1 MQSDAGA
8 EERGSGVRRGHKV
21 RHSSLTTLGDGD
33 IFRQIPDP
41 DIKPGKSTPVAFR
54 SSIRTIATRY
64 LLGLVVLC
72 LLLAVPPSFALD
84 SQDSQIFI
92 AGFNAYQKKD
102 YQTSIEKMSQV
113 LQKYP
118 DTQLRDMALFWL
130 ARANFKAGN
139 RQDAA
144 RYMAQFFREYPESP
158 LKGTVEDE
166 LASLATAYAKDEKSR
181 VAGDKAESER
191 LAKEKAQAEEERLA
205 SEKAEAEKVAAAK
218 AEEDSRRVAAAE
230 KAARKKAES
239 ERLAAEKAAAKKA
252 EAERLAKEK
261 AEAERLAKEKAAV
274 EQDRL
279 AAKKAAA
286 ELAAR
291 EKAEQEQLAANKAAA
306 KKVETE
312 RLAKEKAETERLA
325 KQKVLEERIRLA
337 AEKAAAEKSAKE
349 KAEHERL
356 ALEQAAKD
364 KAEAERLA
372 REKAAAERLAQA
384 KASAEQNR
392 LAMEKAEAEKAA
404 TEKSAQERR
413 AARKAEEER
422 HARQQ
427 AEAEQKRLAEKK
439 AAAEQKRVAADKR
452 AAAKAASGK
461 RKGVLRAETARDKT
475 IAEYKAIIDRA
486 PASSAAEAAS
496 SKLKALGVDYPA
508 GHVKAAARTKE
519 PPATA
524 QVLTL
529 EVGQFADVEFTVAT
543 AGQAFPVGRRLMVP
557 FEVLNRGNGA
567 DSFYLE
573 SGFPAEY
580 GVQFVAEG
588 KPDVPVNLTPQLAP
602 GERFRGVMTLTIPRG
617 TIDGQKIS
625 YPVKLASQYARDVSQ
640 SRQVTLIASAP
651 LLRAVINTEKKEVV
665 PGEKVTYRVALLNI
679 GSAPASG
686 VMLRLNYPPLYEAVD
701 FIKAGFKQ
709 EMKAALVLDG
719 IKLESGESR
728 ELTVTFQLKDEAI
741 ARQELFLRGD
751 LINNELETSDSF
763 VSALA
768 QVAGISG
775 VTARTTAERLVVIPG
790 QTVTIPLI
798 VTNTG
803 NQREDFT
810 IRPTMPDSLSYTVYQ
825 DLNRD
830 GIRQPNEP
838 VINHVGP
845 LAPRE
850 EAYVVFELKTPS
862 SESDGSVMPM
872 SVAFE
877 PESVRSKSA
886 LVNLKIA
893 YSRPLVELAMTGRG
907 GRLRPG
913 EVATF
918 DLTCINRG
926 SSIARVVELQTILPE
941 ALELVASDP
950 AVSRGRAGEYA
961 WKFEELGAGE
971 KKGARVSIRVK
982 SGVAVGTNLQV
993 KNLLRYQDQ
1002 LGNTY

>member
-1 MQSDAGA
+1 M
-8 EERGSGVRRGHKV
+8 
-21 RHSSLTTLGDGD
+21 
-33 IFRQIPDP
+33 
-41 DIKPGKSTPVAFR
+41 AFR

-166 LASLATAYAKDEKSR
+166 LAGLATAYAKDEKSR

-218 AEEDSRRVAAAE
+218 AEEESRRVAAAE

-252 EAERLAKEK
+252 EADRLAKEK
-261 AEAERLAKEKAAV
+261 AEAERLAKEKAAE

-286 ELAAR
+286 EQAAR
-291 EKAEQEQLAANKAAA
+291 EKAEQEQLAAEKAAA
-306 KKVETE
+306 KKAETE
-312 RLAKEKAETERLA
+312 RLAREKAETERLS

-337 AEKAAAEKSAKE
+337 AEKAAAEKDARD
-349 KAEHERL
+349 KAERERL

-392 LAMEKAEAEKAA
+392 LAMEKADAEKAA
-404 TEKSAQERR
+404 AEKAAAEKSAQERR
-413 AARKAEEER
+413 AARKAEDDR

-439 AAAEQKRVAADKR
+439 AAAEQKRIAEDKR

-461 RKGVLRAETARDKT
+461 RKGVQRAETARDKT

-496 SKLKALGVDYPA
+496 AKLKALGVDYPA
-508 GHVKAAARTKE
+508 GHVKAAAHTKE

-602 GERFRGVMTLTIPRG
+602 GERFRGVMALTIPRG

-651 LLRAVINTEKKEVV
+651 LLRAVINTEKKEEV

-679 GSAPASG
+679 GSAPAS
-686 VMLRLNYPPLYEAVD
+686 
-701 FIKAGFKQ
+701 
-709 EMKAALVLDG
+709 
-719 IKLESGESR
+719 
-728 ELTVTFQLKDEAI
+728 
-741 ARQELFLRGD
+741 
-751 LINNELETSDSF
+751 
-763 VSALA
+763 
-768 QVAGISG
+768 
-775 VTARTTAERLVVIPG
+775 
-790 QTVTIPLI
+790 
-798 VTNTG
+798 
-803 NQREDFT
+803 
-810 IRPTMPDSLSYTVYQ
+810 
-825 DLNRD
+825 
-830 GIRQPNEP
+830 
-838 VINHVGP
+838 
-845 LAPRE
+845 
-850 EAYVVFELKTPS
+850 
-862 SESDGSVMPM
+862 
-872 SVAFE
+872 
-877 PESVRSKSA
+877 
-886 LVNLKIA
+886 
-893 YSRPLVELAMTGRG
+893 
-907 GRLRPG
+907 
-913 EVATF
+913 
-918 DLTCINRG
+918 
-926 SSIARVVELQTILPE
+926 
-941 ALELVASDP
+941 
-950 AVSRGRAGEYA
+950 
-961 WKFEELGAGE
+961 
-971 KKGARVSIRVK
+971 
-982 SGVAVGTNLQV
+982 
-993 KNLLRYQDQ
+993 
-1002 LGNTY
+1002 